1 MKEVFAKYRKA
12 FVGAAGVVL
21 SLLVAA
27 LAGDG
32 VINLNEWANVVVL
45 GTGAVSVG
53 LAANVPGAKYTKAIL
68 AAASAVASL
77 LVSLYTGGLTTPEIW
92 QLVVAGLTAAGVYQI
107 PNRGD
112 FLDGT
117 KNVGLQEMYR

>member
-21 SLLVAA
+21 SLVVAA

-32 VINLNEWANVVVL
+32 MINLNEWANVVVL

-77 LVSLYTGGLTTPEIW
+77 LVSLYTGGLTSPEIW
-92 QLVVAGLTAAGVYQI
+92 QLVVAGLTAAGVYQV
-107 PNRGD
+107 PNQGD
-112 FLDGT
+112 FLDR
-117 KNVGLQEMYR
+117 NFNAAASL